1 MSEQIDFV
9 GVLQF
14 IERLSMLRVY
24 GQLANSPALYWE
36 NNEDPDSLYL
46 KSQRAW
52 VSRYMGE
59 YLGGRRW
66 ISGALCSWTGAG
78 SGMIFG
84 FRRPEA

>member
-46 KSQRAW
+46 KNQRAW

-59 YLGGRRW
+59 YLGEGDGFLGLCAPGRAQDRV
-66 ISGALCSWTGAG
+66 
-78 SGMIFG
+78 
-84 FRRPEA
+84 